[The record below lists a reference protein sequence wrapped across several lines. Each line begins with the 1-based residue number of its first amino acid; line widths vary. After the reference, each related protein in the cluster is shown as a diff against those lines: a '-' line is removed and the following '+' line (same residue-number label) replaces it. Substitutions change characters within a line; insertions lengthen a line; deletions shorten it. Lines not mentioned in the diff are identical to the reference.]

1 MAEENRPEVNLEVCS
16 GFFRIPTK
24 DLIFNIKVL
33 ESNESSTT
41 RVIEKI
47 IEVEKKAAPT
57 APPPLPEPSPQAPNP
72 QPVAAEPQVDDYYQQ
87 AAIKFCAK
95 LNECQSSDSG
105 QDAHNSS
112 LNGIND
118 LGEMANELSVVLGGV
133 KSQPPPN
140 ADSNNSNSG
149 NMDEALKSI
158 TDKIIQAKKL
168 VGSPVSKEAP
178 APPKKNTPAAA
189 PQKITR
195 YLFNFDAV
203 FQTIYELCTN
213 ETVKEHVQKARA
225 KADEIF
231 SKEKFYDSLS
241 PKVAKLQEDDG
252 FFSIPMS
259 DIYTSLSASC
269 SDKSTSNLLKKMDQ
283 QQSDIFLDQFL
294 PLEVPPTEEIE
305 IPGQAPAND
314 DEPHA
319 AGNES
324 PAAPSATGGLA
335 AILDNIEK
343 ELRSLSQAGQGNSSV
358 DTGNSESLADDV
370 DNAIN
375 IAVSINYYAQK
386 LAQTSKIDNQFK
398 LLPMREAVVFMESL
412 LSQKEEEPSLI
423 FSTGEETAKVAAEK
437 FNSQETAKLDEL
449 ASPVEDEEDNDEDDS
464 GEVGQDDIDRLL
476 EEMG

>member
-1 MAEENRPEVNLEVCS
+1 MAEDNRPEVNLEICS

-24 DLIFNIKVL
+24 DLIYNIKVI

-47 IEVEKKAAPT
+47 IEVEKEA
-57 APPPLPEPSPQAPNP
+57 EPSPQVPPP
-72 QPVAAEPQVDDYYQQ
+72 QPVAEPQVDDYYQQ
-87 AAIKFCAK
+87 AAVKFCEK
-95 LNECQSSDSG
+95 LEKCQNSNSG
-105 QDAHNSS
+105 QNAHNST

-118 LGEMANELSVVLGGV
+118 LGEMANELSVVLRGV
-133 KSQPPPN
+133 KSQPLPK
-140 ADSNNSNSG
+140 ADSDDSNSG

-158 TDKIIQAKKL
+158 TDKITQAKKL
-168 VGSPVSKEAP
+168 VGNPISKEAP
-178 APPKKNTPAAA
+178 PPPEKSAPAAA
-189 PQKITR
+189 PQKIIR

-213 ETVKEHVQKARA
+213 ETVKEHVQNARA

-231 SKEKFYDSLS
+231 SKEKFYDLLS

-269 SDKSTSNLLKKMDQ
+269 SDKGTRNLLKKMDK

-305 IPGQAPAND
+305 IPGQAPAD
-314 DEPHA
+314 ADKPQA
-319 AGNES
+319 TDNES

-343 ELRSLSQAGQGNSSV
+343 ELSSLSQAGQGNSSV
-358 DTGNSESLADDV
+358 DTGSSESLADNI

-375 IAVSINYYAQK
+375 IAVSISYYAQK
-386 LAQTSKIDNQFK
+386 LAQTSKIENQFS

-412 LSQKEEEPSLI
+412 LSQKEENPALI
-423 FSTGEETAKVAAEK
+423 FSTGEETAKVTAEK
-437 FNSQETAKLDEL
+437 FSSQETAKLDEL
-449 ASPVEDEEDNDEDDS
+449 ASPVEDEEDNDEEDS
-464 GEVGQDDIDRLL
+464 GEVGQDEIDRLL